1 MVHIWKEGTFMAKR
15 DESLYGKI
23 IDYIN
28 GYYDRKGH
36 SPSTRE
42 IERDTGISRPTVQR
56 YLLTLKERG
65 VVEYGEHRGIVTQ
78 YMREAMETTSVQSGN
93 SIPCGPMDEVTEQEI
108 ETIRMPTALT
118 GSGEFFLLRARGE
131 SMIDAGIDDGD
142 YVLIRKQETAEYGKI
157 VACIFEG
164 TQTTLKRLKPEKDAI
179 YLLPE
184 NKSMKPIVIPAER
197 RQELKIQGVATLVI
211 KRLK

>member
-1 MVHIWKEGTFMAKR
+1 MAKR

-28 GYYDRKGH
+28 GYYDRKGY

-164 TQTTLKRLKPEKDAI
+164 TQQTLKRLKPEKDAI

-184 NKSMKPIVIPAER
+184 NKSMKPIVIHAER

>member
-1 MVHIWKEGTFMAKR
+1 
-15 DESLYGKI
+15 
-23 IDYIN
+23 
-28 GYYDRKGH
+28 
-36 SPSTRE
+36 
-42 IERDTGISRPTVQR
+42 
-56 YLLTLKERG
+56 
-65 VVEYGEHRGIVTQ
+65 
-78 YMREAMETTSVQSGN
+78 
-93 SIPCGPMDEVTEQEI
+93 
-108 ETIRMPTALT
+108 
-118 GSGEFFLLRARGE
+118 
-131 SMIDAGIDDGD
+131 MIDAGIDDGD